1 MGKEVLKEILKDLSK
16 EDLAKVMA
24 CENVSDLL
32 QLAKDEG
39 FELTKEQLDAI
50 RNSDCFSTSEQNDD

>member
-1 MGKEVLKEILKDLSK
+1 MGKEMLKEILKDLSS
-16 EDLAKVMA
+16 EDLIKVMA
-24 CENVSDLL
+24 CENMSDLL

-50 RNSDCFSTSEQNDD
+50 RNGDCFSTND

>member
-1 MGKEVLKEILKDLSK
+1 MGKEILKEILKDLSS
-16 EDLAKVMA
+16 EDLIKALA
-24 CENVSDLL
+24 CENMSDLL

-50 RNSDCFSTSEQNDD
+50 RNGDCFSTNN

>member
-1 MGKEVLKEILKDLSK
+1 MGKEILKEIFKDLSS
-16 EDLAKVMA
+16 EDLIKVLA
-24 CENVSDLL
+24 CENMSDLL

-50 RNSDCFSTSEQNDD
+50 RNGDCFSTND

>member
-1 MGKEVLKEILKDLSK
+1 MGKEILKEILKDLSS
-16 EDLAKVMA
+16 EDLIKVLE
-24 CENVSDLL
+24 CENMSDLL

-50 RNSDCFSTSEQNDD
+50 RNGDCFSTND

>member
-1 MGKEVLKEILKDLSK
+1 MGKEILKEILKDLSS
-16 EDLAKVMA
+16 EDLIKVLA
-24 CENVSDLL
+24 CENMSDLL

-50 RNSDCFSTSEQNDD
+50 RNGDCFSTNN

>member
-1 MGKEVLKEILKDLSK
+1 MGKEILKEILKDLSS
-16 EDLAKVMA
+16 EDLAKVMV
-24 CENVSDLL
+24 CENMPDLL

-50 RNSDCFSTSEQNDD
+50 RNGDCFSTND

>member
-1 MGKEVLKEILKDLSK
+1 MGKEILKEILKDLSS
-16 EDLAKVMA
+16 EDLIKVLA
-24 CENVSDLL
+24 CENMSDLL

-50 RNSDCFSTSEQNDD
+50 RNGDCFSTND